1 MEIDNQLIIIYLG
14 RQLGNEGDFVFKLF
28 DLRESKQKPKEYF
41 INLSEDL
48 KHIKIMEKL

>member
-1 MEIDNQLIIIYLG
+1 MEINNELIIIYLG
-14 RQLGNEGDFVFKLF
+14 RQLENEGDYVFKLF

-48 KHIKIMEKL
+48 KHIRITEKL